1 MVTNLYKF
9 YSDGKFLHS
18 MLKHRLLLVTLA
30 HIFVFAVSLL
40 FSMVIMRNMDVSAQ
54 WIAKEYFAPL
64 AFFVIIKLFIFAFFG
79 QYSGWWRYVSI
90 SDIIGIFSASILSC
104 IVIAVVWYMLMVI
117 RPLNAIFS
125 SLAGITQGL
134 IILDMIITIMV
145 LSGLRL
151 AVRLYH
157 EDFKSQEAENVR
169 RLLIAGA
176 GDAGE
181 ALAREILK
189 AKVRKYRLVG
199 FVDDSDNK
207 QHTNLHGYP
216 VYGKISDIPSICE
229 NYSVDEIAIAIP
241 SAAREDIKRI
251 IRTCER
257 VRVKCIT
264 VPSLTDIASGKYN
277 VTQMR
282 DVDIADLLGRDE
294 VHLDTENIRAFLN
307 NKVILVTGAGGSIG
321 SEMCRQICNFGPA
334 TLLLLEQSENPLFY
348 IDAELRRNYPNVQIR
363 SIIGDI
369 YDRERMEQIFSQHKP
384 EIVVH
389 AAAHKHVPLMECNP
403 GESIKNNVVG
413 TKNLADMADKYEVAD
428 FVMISTDKAVNP
440 TSLMGSSKRIAEM
453 YVQDLDR
460 TSKTRFKTVRFGNVL
475 GSNGSVIPIFKEQI
489 AVGGPVTVTH
499 PDMTRYFMTIPE
511 ASQLVLQA
519 ATMGNGG
526 EIFLLDMGEPVK
538 IVDLARELI
547 RLSGFIPDEEI
558 KIEFTGIRP
567 GEKLYEELSIEGE
580 NMIPTKHP
588 KIAIWKTKAVDRQQ
602 LRSDIDEAV
611 RVSSTQDHRL
621 VVEAVKKLIPEY
633 IGDKMPRRID

>member
-1 MVTNLYKF
+1 LVTTLYKF
-9 YSDGKFLHS
+9 YEEGKLLQF
-18 MLKHRLLLVTLA
+18 MLKFRLPLVMIVHTL
-30 HIFVFAVSLL
+30 VFAISLL
-40 FSMVIMRNMDVSAQ
+40 FSMVIMHNMDMSMS
-54 WIAKEYFAPL
+54 WIARDYFAPL
-64 AFFVIIKLFIFAFFG
+64 VFFVIVKLVVFGFFG
-79 QYSGWWRYVSI
+79 QYSGWWRYVSM
-90 SDIIGIFSASILSC
+90 SDILGIFSASILSC
-104 IVIAVVWYMLMVI
+104 IVIAVLWYLIMIVEAFHIKFEGLETV
-117 RPLNAIFS
+117 
-125 SLAGITQGL
+125 TQGL
-134 IILDMIITIMV
+134 IILDMIITIMM

-157 EDFKSQEAENVR
+157 EDFKAQEVENMR

-189 AKVRKYRLVG
+189 AKVRKYRLIG
-199 FVDDSDNK
+199 FVDDNDNK
-207 QHTNLHGYP
+207 QHINIHGYP
-216 VYGKISDIPSICE
+216 VYGKISDIPAICE
-229 NYSVDEIAIAIP
+229 KYSVDEIAIAIP
-241 SAAREDIKRI
+241 SAAHDVIKRI
-251 IRTCER
+251 VRTCER
-257 VRVKCIT
+257 VRVKCVT

-294 VHLDTENIRAFLN
+294 IHLDTENIRVFLN

-334 TLLLLEQSENPLFY
+334 TLLLLEQAENPLFY
-348 IDAELRRNYPNVQIR
+348 IDAELRRNYPNVQIK

-369 YDRERMEQIFSQHKP
+369 YDRDRMEHIFSQYKP

-403 GESIKNNVVG
+403 GESIKNNVAG
-413 TKNLADMADKYEVAD
+413 TRNLADMADKYGTTD

-453 YVQDLDR
+453 YVQDLDK

-475 GSNGSVIPIFKEQI
+475 GSNGSVIPIFKAQI
-489 AVGGPVTVTH
+489 AEGGPVTVTH

-547 RLSGFIPDEEI
+547 RLSGFVPDEEI
-558 KIEFTGIRP
+558 KIEFSGIRP

-588 KIAIWKTKAVDRQQ
+588 KIAIWKTKAVDREQ
-602 LRSDIDEAV
+602 LYRDIDELVKVAP
-611 RVSSTQDHRL
+611 SQDHKL
-621 VVEAVKKLIPEY
+621 IVQAIKKLIPEY
-633 IGDKMPRRID
+633 IGDKVPK